1 MINNNE
7 LINQIK
13 SYNKFLNSE
22 SLSKAYDFAL
32 EAHQNQKREEG
43 VPYIIHPVA
52 VAKILTELN
61 IRTYQHTDMEDVI
74 HIWKE
79 CGLIRSRN
87 NPKLDIQR
95 KVKTQNDLF
104 FVAELS
110 NRIIATAMFG
120 YDGHRG
126 WLNYFAVLPQFQK
139 SGYGN
144 QLLEFGEKI
153 LFDKGCPKINLQI
166 RADNKEAINFYKA
179 VGYNEDEVI
188 SYGKRLIED

>member
-1 MINNNE
+1 M
-7 LINQIK
+7 
-13 SYNKFLNSE
+13 
-22 SLSKAYDFAL
+22 
-32 EAHQNQKREEG
+32 KRYVVEKIRLFFRCYKETYKLR
-43 VPYIIHPVA
+43 VQLRNVEMTE
-52 VAKILTELN
+52 KILTELN
-61 IRTYQHTDMEDVI
+61 MRTYQHSDMQNVT

-79 CGLIRSRN
+79 CGLIRSWN

-95 KVKTQNDLF
+95 KVKIQKDLF

-139 SGYGN
+139 SGYGK

-153 LFDKGCPKINLQI
+153 LFDKGCPKINL
-166 RADNKEAINFYKA
+166 
-179 VGYNEDEVI
+179 
-188 SYGKRLIED
+188 

>member
-1 MINNNE
+1 MIYF
-7 LINQIK
+7 L
-13 SYNKFLNSE
+13 SLNS
-22 SLSKAYDFAL
+22 
-32 EAHQNQKREEG
+32 Q
-43 VPYIIHPVA
+43 
-52 VAKILTELN
+52 T
-61 IRTYQHTDMEDVI
+61 
-74 HIWKE
+74 
-79 CGLIRSRN
+79 
-87 NPKLDIQR
+87 
-95 KVKTQNDLF
+95 
-104 FVAELS
+104 
-110 NRIIATAMFG
+110 RIIATAMFG

-139 SGYGN
+139 SGYGK